1 MLAGLAGL
9 VIVLFS
15 QASVLVMAGI
25 GLAFAVRWLLSRERA
40 DGRVFLVTMPLW
52 GAAAVFAIVLG
63 RDSMTPS
70 TRQFMDD
77 FWNPGFFPWPMKS
90 PADIRWFWDQ
100 ALTVFT
106 DPTLLRYRWPALYLA
121 VALLG
126 IIELWRRRRDV
137 ALLLLGPLVM
147 ALVAAVAHQY
157 PFRGRLTFYLI
168 PGLLLAIAAG
178 AEWIRRAA
186 ERYHPLLGGGLMIGL
201 MVPPVVALAEVPPPY
216 DMEYQ
221 RVMLGYLQQHR
232 RPGDVVY
239 VMPLARTGVLY
250 YGPRY
255 GLVVGDWVTGVCDR
269 EDTRAYLRDVDRYRG
284 TVRLWLLSSSARPF
298 RVARPAVQA
307 YLSAIGV
314 KLDSLTRPSLQFQSV
329 SLELYDLSDPGRLR
343 AANAETFPVGPMP
356 TDPRPGCRPWAQPS
370 PLDTFGLRNP

>member
-1 MLAGLAGL
+1 M
-9 VIVLFS
+9 
-15 QASVLVMAGI
+15 
-25 GLAFAVRWLLSRERA
+25 
-40 DGRVFLVTMPLW
+40 
-52 GAAAVFAIVLG
+52 
-63 RDSMTPS
+63 
-70 TRQFMDD
+70 
-77 FWNPGFFPWPMKS
+77 
-90 PADIRWFWDQ
+90 
-100 ALTVFT
+100 
-106 DPTLLRYRWPALYLA
+106 
-121 VALLG
+121 
-126 IIELWRRRRDV
+126 

-157 PFRGRLTFYLI
+157 PFRGRLMFYLI

-239 VMPLARTGVLY
+239 VMPLARIGVLY

-255 GLVVGDWVTGVCDR
+255 GLVAGDWVTGVCDR

-284 TVRLWLLSSSARPF
+284 TVRLWLLSSSAASLPHRKAGSAGVPECDRGEAGF
-298 RVARPAVQA
+298 ADAAVAAVPV
-307 YLSAIGV
+307 G
-314 KLDSLTRPSLQFQSV
+314 LTRAL
-329 SLELYDLSDPGRLR
+329 
-343 AANAETFPVGPMP
+343 
-356 TDPRPGCRPWAQPS
+356 
-370 PLDTFGLRNP
+370 